1 MAYSTVQNPL
11 QSHII
16 VCTVERRATIAAAV
30 LLACCR
36 CATALNP
43 SLDINQYAHNAWT
56 IRDGFFKSVI
66 YSIAQTPD
74 GYLWLGTE
82 FGLFRFDGVR
92 SVPWQPPAGDRLPS
106 TYVRSVLAA
115 RDGRLWIG
123 TAEGLA
129 SWKDGKLTH
138 YPELA
143 GQNIHALVEDREGV
157 VWAGGGLPTGRLCA
171 IRAGSA
177 QCYGEDGSL
186 GRGFFFLHEDSG
198 GSLWAA
204 GPIGLLRWKPDPP
217 KLYPMPDQPLEIESD
232 NSALLISMRSGIRHL
247 VDGKAE
253 PYPLPGP
260 VGKYTPLR
268 LLRDRNGGLWIGT
281 TDRGLLHVHDGR
293 TDVFGRS
300 DGLSADY
307 VQRLFEDREGNIWV
321 ATVDGLDRFRDF
333 AIPTISVKQG
343 LSDASVV
350 SVLAAR
356 DGSIWFGTR
365 DGLNRWNDGKITIY
379 RKRSSGLPDDNV
391 DSLFQDD
398 RGRIWVSTHRGVAYL
413 ENDRFITVG
422 AVPGGIVHSMAGD
435 SGGNLWIGDQK
446 RGIFHLIGG
455 SVVDL
460 IPWAK
465 MGRKDFASA
474 LLSDSLQGGLWL
486 GFYQGGVAYFKDGQ
500 VRASY
505 ASADGLG
512 EGRVTGLELDGEGT
526 LWAATA
532 GGLSRVK
539 NGRVAT
545 LTSKNGLPCDRVHWA
560 LEDDAHSFWLYTACG
575 LVRIARSELDAW
587 AADPKRIIQSTTF
600 DSSDGVRLRA
610 IATSEYT
617 PRVAKASDGKL
628 WFLPFDGVNVI
639 DPRHLP
645 FNNLPPLVHI
655 EQITADRKKHETSS
669 NLRLPAL
676 TRDLEIDYTALSLVA
691 PEKIRFRVK
700 LEGRDPDWKDVG
712 NERKAFYNDLP
723 PRNYRFRV
731 AASNNSGVWNE
742 AGASFD
748 FSIRPAYY
756 QTTWFQASSAAAF
769 FLMLWGLYRYRLH
782 QIAQRFNTRMEARVD
797 ERTRIARELHDTL
810 LQSFQALMIH
820 FQAVDN
826 LLPPGKGKDALEK
839 VLDRADRALVEG
851 RNAIQNIRSST
862 TVTNELSNAVTALGE
877 ELAGSHDGE
886 TGPATFR
893 VSVEGTPRDLRPIL
907 RDDIYRIA
915 REALQNAFRHAQASQ
930 IEADITYG
938 DSLLRLRVRDDGK
951 GIDPKH
957 LQAGRDGHWG
967 LPGMRERAQQ
977 IGAQFEMWS
986 EVGAGTEVE
995 LRIPGSIV
1003 YEKARGRGG
1012 LRLFRK
1018 KKEGSDER

>member
-1 MAYSTVQNPL
+1 MAG
-11 QSHII
+11 
-16 VCTVERRATIAAAV
+16 RATIAAAV

-43 SLDINQYAHNAWT
+43 ALDINQYAHNAWT

-82 FGLFRFDGVR
+82 FGLLRFDGVR
-92 SVPWQPPAGDRLPS
+92 SVSWQPPAGEHLPS

-129 SWKDGKLTH
+129 SWKDGKLAH

-143 GQNIHALVEDREGV
+143 GQNVHALVEDREGV

-171 IRAGSA
+171 IRRGSV
-177 QCYGEDGSL
+177 QCYGQDGSL

-198 GSLWAA
+198 GNLWTA

-217 KLYPMPDQPLEIESD
+217 KLYPMPDQPLEIEGD
-232 NSALLISMRSGIRHL
+232 NGALLISMRSGIRHL

-260 VGKYTPLR
+260 ARQFTPVR

-281 TDRGLLHVHDGR
+281 TDRGLLHVHQGR

-300 DGLSADY
+300 DGLSGDY
-307 VQRLFEDREGNIWV
+307 IQRLFEDREGNIWV
-321 ATVDGLDRFRDF
+321 STVDGLDRFRDF

-356 DGSIWFGTR
+356 DGSIWFGTKN
-365 DGLNRWNDGKITIY
+365 GLNRWNHGKITIY
-379 RKRSSGLPDDNV
+379 RKQSSGLPDDIV

-398 RGRIWVSTHRGVAYL
+398 HGRIWVSTHRGVAYL

-422 AVPGGIVHSMAGD
+422 AVPGGIVHSFAGD
-435 SGGNLWIGDQK
+435 SGGNLWIGDQNQ
-446 RGIFHLIGG
+446 GLFHLIGG
-455 SVVDL
+455 SVVDR

-465 MGRKDFASA
+465 MGRKDFASS
-474 LLSDSLQGGLWL
+474 LLSDPLQGGLWL
-486 GFYQGGVAYFKDGQ
+486 GFYRGGVAYFKDGQ
-500 VRASY
+500 VRATY
-505 ASADGLG
+505 ASADGVG

-545 LTSKNGLPCDRVHWA
+545 LTSKNGLPCDTVHWVV
-560 LEDDAHSFWLYTACG
+560 EDDARSFWLYTACG
-575 LVRIARSELDAW
+575 LVRIAKSEVDAW
-587 AADPKRIIQSTTF
+587 AADPKRIVQSTTF

-610 IATSEYT
+610 IAVSEYT

-639 DPRHLP
+639 DPLDIP
-645 FNNLPPLVHI
+645 VNKLPPPVNI
-655 EQITADRKKHETSS
+655 EQITADRKTYETSS
-669 NLRLPAL
+669 SLRLPSL
-676 TRDLEIDYTALSLVA
+676 IRDLEIDYTALSLVA

-700 LEGRDPDWKDVG
+700 LEGRDPDWKDAG

-723 PRNYRFRV
+723 PRSYRFRV
-731 AASNNSGVWNE
+731 MACNNSGVWNE

-748 FSIRPAYY
+748 FSIDPAYY
-756 QTTWFQASSAAAF
+756 QTAWFQASCVAAF
-769 FLMLWGLYRYRLH
+769 LGLLWALYRYRLH
-782 QIAQRFNTRMEARVD
+782 QIAREFNTRLDERVN

-810 LQSFQALMIH
+810 LQSFQGLMLRFQVAHDELPAHPDEARQTLENALDEAA
-820 FQAVDN
+820 QAIT
-826 LLPPGKGKDALEK
+826 
-839 VLDRADRALVEG
+839 EG
-851 RNAIQNIRSST
+851 RDAIQGLRSST
-862 TVTNELSNAVTALGE
+862 VETNDLARAIGSLAE
-877 ELAGSHDGE
+877 ELDGDGSDSSRTE
-886 TGPATFR
+886 CS
-893 VSVEGTPRDLRPIL
+893 VEVEGTPRDLHPIL
-907 RDDIYRIA
+907 RDEIYRIA
-915 REALQNAFRHAQASQ
+915 GEALRNAFRHARARRIAVA
-930 IEADITYG
+930 IEYG
-938 DSLLRLRVRDDGK
+938 ERQFRLRIRDDGK
-951 GIDPKH
+951 GIDSEV
-957 LQAGRDGHWG
+957 LEQQGRAGHWG
-967 LPGMRERAQQ
+967 VAGMRERARL
-977 IGAQFEMWS
+977 IGGQLEIS
-986 EVGAGTEVE
+986 SRQESGTEVD
-995 LRIPGSIV
+995 LRIPASITYV
-1003 YEKARGRGG
+1003 TSPARR
-1012 LRLFRK
+1012 FRVS
-1018 KKEGSDER
+1018 EGTGTNS